1 MEKTMKVT
9 GMKCGGCSGRA
20 QRALEAL
27 PEVEKAVAS
36 HETGTVVVTLK
47 SDVANE
53 VLKKTLEDVN
63 FQVTDIQ

>member
-47 SDVANE
+47 SDVSNE
-53 VLKKTLEDVN
+53 VLTKVIEDAN
-63 FQVTDIQ
+63 FKVTEIL